1 MYEENFVLNS
11 RGMKL
16 FTCVWKP
23 VKQEPKAL
31 LFLCHGYAAE
41 TSITMNSTATR
52 LAKAGFAVYG
62 MDYEG
67 HGKSEGLSGYISNF
81 DDLVD
86 DVSIHYST
94 ICEKEEN
101 KGKVRF
107 LLGESMGGA
116 VVLLLARKKP
126 DFWDGAVLVAPMC
139 KLAEEVK
146 PHPVVISILIKLCSF
161 IPTWKI
167 VPGSDIL
174 DIAIKEP
181 HIRTQ
186 VRENEF
192 CYKGRPRL
200 NTAYQLLLVSLD
212 LEKNLQERYL
222 LNKMKHFIFTE
233 NLTRREENKGKM
245 RFMLGES
252 MGGAVVLLLSR
263 KKPEF
268 WDGALLVA
276 PMCKIAEEM
285 KPSPFVISILTKLI
299 SVIPKWKIIPT
310 QDIID
315 ISYKQPE
322 IRKQVR
328 ENPLCYKGRPRLK
341 TAYELLRISIDLEK
355 RLQEVLLPFMAL
367 HGDDDKV
374 TDKAVS
380 QELYRVAVSSDKT
393 LKLYSGMWHGLLNG
407 ETQEN
412 IEIVFA
418 DVIGWLEK
426 RTELG
431 NDRFESEL
439 KHNNDGFHLKE

>member
-1 MYEENFVLNS
+1 ME
-11 RGMKL
+11 
-16 FTCVWKP
+16 C
-23 VKQEPKAL
+23 
-31 LFLCHGYAAE
+31 
-41 TSITMNSTATR
+41 SITMNSTARR
-52 LAKAGFAVYG
+52 LVKAGFGVYG

-67 HGKSEGLSGYISNF
+67 HGKSNGLSGYIPNF
-81 DDLVD
+81 DHLVD
-86 DVSIHYST
+86 DVSTHYTT
-94 ICEKEEN
+94 ICE
-101 KGKVRF
+101 
-107 LLGESMGGA
+107 
-116 VVLLLARKKP
+116 
-126 DFWDGAVLVAPMC
+126 
-139 KLAEEVK
+139 
-146 PHPVVISILIKLCSF
+146 
-161 IPTWKI
+161 
-167 VPGSDIL
+167 
-174 DIAIKEP
+174 
-181 HIRTQ
+181 
-186 VRENEF
+186 
-192 CYKGRPRL
+192 
-200 NTAYQLLLVSLD
+200 
-212 LEKNLQERYL
+212 
-222 LNKMKHFIFTE
+222 
-233 NLTRREENKGKM
+233 REENKGKM

-285 KPSPFVISILTKLI
+285 KPSPFFISILTKLI

-315 ISYKQPE
+315 ISYKEPE

-355 RLQEVLLPFMAL
+355 RLQEVLLPFMVL

-426 RTELG
+426 RTEHG

>member
-1 MYEENFVLNS
+1 MASETDDVKYEENFIRSS
-11 RGMKL
+11 RGLKL
-16 FTCVWKP
+16 FTCKWLP
-23 VKQEPKAL
+23 TDQEPRAIV
-31 LFLCHGYAAE
+31 FFCHGYGME
-41 TSITMNSTATR
+41 CSITMNSTARR
-52 LAKAGFAVYG
+52 LVKAGFGVYG

-67 HGKSEGLSGYISNF
+67 HGKSDGLSGYIPNF
-81 DDLVD
+81 DHLVD
-86 DVSIHYST
+86 DVSTHYTT
-94 ICEKEEN
+94 ICE
-101 KGKVRF
+101 
-107 LLGESMGGA
+107 
-116 VVLLLARKKP
+116 
-126 DFWDGAVLVAPMC
+126 
-139 KLAEEVK
+139 
-146 PHPVVISILIKLCSF
+146 
-161 IPTWKI
+161 
-167 VPGSDIL
+167 
-174 DIAIKEP
+174 
-181 HIRTQ
+181 
-186 VRENEF
+186 
-192 CYKGRPRL
+192 
-200 NTAYQLLLVSLD
+200 
-212 LEKNLQERYL
+212 
-222 LNKMKHFIFTE
+222 
-233 NLTRREENKGKM
+233 REENKGKM

-315 ISYKQPE
+315 ISYKEPE

-355 RLQEVLLPFMAL
+355 RLQEVLLPFMVL

-426 RTELG
+426 RTEHG